1 MIFFLFLKSAPF
13 FLKFPPKSQN
23 WFSLTATLLISKY
36 NKKREGWQHF
46 SISSKTT
53 QGTSLIVYLLEAQHL
68 LNFTSQLLH
77 SNLYTNTQDVY
88 LKTVF
93 LFICFIAH
101 EALLIASCCRTFDEK
116 LYTWNIFGTHA
127 QREYSFLQK
136 KNGTH
141 FRYHCYHNRIWS
153 SREKKRGAATDYSF
167 TKKMVQIYGKKTGF
181 SIQTK
186 HIVHILSTK

>member
-1 MIFFLFLKSAPF
+1 MGCQRPQKHDTIVSIYQWFFFKCTISP
-13 FLKFPPKSQN
+13 KFSHKSQN

-46 SISSKTT
+46 SISSKTA
-53 QGTSLIVYLLEAQHL
+53 QGASYLLQAQHL
-68 LNFTSQLLH
+68 LNFTSQLSH

-153 SREKKRGAATDYSF
+153 SREKKKGRSNRLLFHEKNGTD
-167 TKKMVQIYGKKTGF
+167 
-181 SIQTK
+181 
-186 HIVHILSTK
+186 LW